1 MKSAARMTEDLSD
14 FVHRKHKY
22 ALFCAFDESYL
33 LSLNKFAN
41 DKTLN
46 IMKIRSILFAT
57 LSVAVLASCGGKV
70 ADVTEI
76 TGTVVPEGISE
87 VNVVVG
93 EAVDTLVPVVDGK
106 FTVTVP
112 ADVTALGTIA
122 AGNIGV
128 NFISDG
134 TPLTVVL
141 DQDVAVTSKYPNIS
155 VQEKLNA
162 YNAEEQKFMDE
173 YMAKQREIMADSLLT
188 QDEKSAQ
195 FEAYYDEFIEPY
207 IAHHVEA
214 AKSNPDNSISVFA
227 LSNLRS
233 QIDDAQMSEL
243 VNAVIPAIQE
253 SKYVSGMKEA
263 LDARLNTAEGKPFV
277 DFTVNSVVGMTR
289 SIPPQPKYAE
299 VKFSDYVGKGKY
311 ILVDFWAPWCGPCKR
326 EIPNLKAV
334 YDKYAGE
341 KFDILSIAVWERQP
355 VQVTIDTAAELGMNW
370 SHINNAGSVP
380 TDIYGVEGIPHLMLI
395 GPDGTILKR
404 GFHGAEG
411 INAAVAE
418 YLE

>member
-1 MKSAARMTEDLSD
+1 
-14 FVHRKHKY
+14 
-22 ALFCAFDESYL
+22 
-33 LSLNKFAN
+33 
-41 DKTLN
+41 
-46 IMKIRSILFAT
+46 MKIRSILFAT
-57 LSVAVLASCGGKV
+57 SGVALMASCGGKV
-70 ADVTEI
+70 SDVTEI
-76 TGTVVPEGISE
+76 TGTVVPAGISE
-87 VNVVVG
+87 VNVTVG

-106 FTVTVP
+106 FAVALP
-112 ADVTALGTIA
+112 ADPAALGMIA
-122 AGNIGV
+122 AGNYRA

-141 DQDVAVTSKYPNIS
+141 DEEATVTSAYPEVS

-162 YNAEEQKFMDE
+162 FNAAEKEYVEQYRTKQQKINSDSIMTAEEKEAALENFFDTFFKE
-173 YMAKQREIMADSLLT
+173 YKEHNVTAFTENTDNFVSLFALQNLRGEFEDAKLDSLLNLL
-188 QDEKSAQ
+188 S
-195 FEAYYDEFIEPY
+195 P
-207 IAHHVEA
+207 
-214 AKSNPDNSISVFA
+214 A
-227 LSNLRS
+227 LK
-233 QIDDAQMSEL
+233 EH
-243 VNAVIPAIQE
+243 
-253 SKYVSGMKEA
+253 KYVKSMQEA
-263 LDARLNTAEGKPFV
+263 LQARLNTAEGKPFI

-289 SIPPQPKYAE
+289 SIPPQPKYAD

-341 KFDILSIAVWERQP
+341 NFDILSIAVWERQP

-370 SHINNAGSVP
+370 LHINNAGSVP

-411 INAAVAE
+411 IEAAVAE
-418 YLE
+418 YLK

>member
-1 MKSAARMTEDLSD
+1 
-14 FVHRKHKY
+14 
-22 ALFCAFDESYL
+22 
-33 LSLNKFAN
+33 
-41 DKTLN
+41 
-46 IMKIRSILFAT
+46 MKIRSILFAT
-57 LSVAVLASCGGKV
+57 SAVAILASCGGKV
-70 ADVTEI
+70 SDVTEI
-76 TGTVVPEGISE
+76 SGTVLPEGISE
-87 VNVVVG
+87 VNVTVG
-93 EAVDTLVPVVDGK
+93 EVVDTLVPVVDGK
-106 FTVTVP
+106 FSLTVP
-112 ADVTALGTIA
+112 ADVTALA
-122 AGNIGV
+122 SVQAGNYGA

-134 TPLTVVL
+134 TPLEVVL
-141 DQDVAVTSKYPNIS
+141 GEDTAVTSKYADVS

-162 YNAEEQKFMDE
+162 YNAKEQAFMDE
-173 YMAKQREIMADSLLT
+173 YMAKQREIFADSLLS
-188 QDEKSAQ
+188 QEEKSAK

-207 IAHHVEA
+207 VNHHVEA
-214 AKSNPDNSISVFA
+214 AKANPDNFISVFA
-227 LSNLRS
+227 LSNLRN
-233 QIDDAQMSEL
+233 QIEDPQMAEL
-243 VNAVIPAIQE
+243 VDALVPALQE
-253 SKYVSGMKEA
+253 SRYVSGMKQA
-263 LDARLNTAEGKPFV
+263 LDARLNTAEGKPFI

-411 INAAVAE
+411 IEAAVAE
-418 YLE
+418 YLK

>member
-1 MKSAARMTEDLSD
+1 
-14 FVHRKHKY
+14 
-22 ALFCAFDESYL
+22 
-33 LSLNKFAN
+33 
-41 DKTLN
+41 
-46 IMKIRSILFAT
+46 MKIRSILFAT
-57 LSVAVLASCGGKV
+57 LGVALMASCGGKV
-70 ADVTEI
+70 SDVTEI
-76 TGTVVPEGISE
+76 TGTVVPAGISE
-87 VNVVVG
+87 VNVTVG

-106 FTVTVP
+106 FAVALP
-112 ADVTALGTIA
+112 ADPAALGMIA
-122 AGNIGV
+122 AGNYRA

-141 DQDVAVTSKYPNIS
+141 DEEATVTSAYPEVS

-162 YNAEEQKFMDE
+162 FNAAEKEYVEQYRTKQQKINSDSIMTAEEKEAALENFFDTFFKE
-173 YMAKQREIMADSLLT
+173 YKEHNVTAFTKNTDNFVSLFALQNLRGEFEDAKLDSLLNLL
-188 QDEKSAQ
+188 S
-195 FEAYYDEFIEPY
+195 P
-207 IAHHVEA
+207 
-214 AKSNPDNSISVFA
+214 A
-227 LSNLRS
+227 LK
-233 QIDDAQMSEL
+233 EH
-243 VNAVIPAIQE
+243 
-253 SKYVSGMKEA
+253 KYVKSMQEA
-263 LDARLNTAEGKPFV
+263 LQARLNTAEGKPFI

-289 SIPPQPKYAE
+289 SIPPQPKYAD

-341 KFDILSIAVWERQP
+341 NFDILSIAVWERQP

-370 SHINNAGSVP
+370 LHINNAGSVP

-411 INAAVAE
+411 IEAAVAE
-418 YLE
+418 YLK

>member
-1 MKSAARMTEDLSD
+1 
-14 FVHRKHKY
+14 
-22 ALFCAFDESYL
+22 
-33 LSLNKFAN
+33 
-41 DKTLN
+41 
-46 IMKIRSILFAT
+46 MKIRSILFAT
-57 LSVAVLASCGGKV
+57 SVVAILASCGGKV
-70 ADVTEI
+70 SDVTEI
-76 TGTVVPEGISE
+76 SGTVLPEGISE
-87 VNVVVG
+87 VNVTVG
-93 EAVDTLVPVVDGK
+93 EVVDTLVPVVDGK
-106 FTVTVP
+106 FSLTVP
-112 ADVTALGTIA
+112 ADVTALA
-122 AGNIGV
+122 SVQAGNYGA

-134 TPLTVVL
+134 TPLEVVL
-141 DQDVAVTSKYPNIS
+141 GEDTAVTSKYADVS

-162 YNAEEQKFMDE
+162 YNAKEQAFMDE
-173 YMAKQREIMADSLLT
+173 YMAKQREIFADTLLS
-188 QDEKSAQ
+188 QDEKNAK

-207 IAHHVEA
+207 VNHHVEA
-214 AKSNPDNSISVFA
+214 AKANPDNFISVFA

-233 QIDDAQMSEL
+233 QIEDPQMAEL
-243 VNAVIPAIQE
+243 VDALVPALQE
-253 SKYVSGMKEA
+253 SRYVSGMKQA

-411 INAAVAE
+411 INAAVSE
-418 YLE
+418 YLD